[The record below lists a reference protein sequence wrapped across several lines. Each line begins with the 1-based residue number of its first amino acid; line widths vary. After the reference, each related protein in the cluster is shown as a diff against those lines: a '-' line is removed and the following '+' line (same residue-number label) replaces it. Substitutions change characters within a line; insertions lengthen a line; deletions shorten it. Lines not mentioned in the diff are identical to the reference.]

1 MHHKMQLE
9 HSNCL
14 EKLFISVHSCSA
26 YGTDWRVNA
35 KFAASLFFF
44 FSNLEAISRP
54 FAKGVT
60 GSSAFGT
67 RRFLTGGSAQ
77 GVSGTGTED
86 VSDAGVE
93 GADVLLVSDVLLF
106 TGTLAGAD
114 LIGKTVCSKKQ

>member
-1 MHHKMQLE
+1 MHLE
-9 HSNCL
+9 HSNCF
-14 EKLFISVHSCSA
+14 EKLFISVQSCSA

-44 FSNLEAISRP
+44 NNLEAISRP

-67 RRFLTGGSAQ
+67 RRFLAGGSGA
-77 GVSGTGTED
+77 
-86 VSDAGVE
+86 AGVA
-93 GADVLLVSDVLLF
+93 GAEEESSDEAGVGGAEMLLVSDVLLL

-114 LIGKTVCSKKQ
+114 LITGKNLSSKK

>member
-1 MHHKMQLE
+1 MQLE

-14 EKLFISVHSCSA
+14 EKLFISVQSCSA

-44 FSNLEAISRP
+44 NNLEAISRP

-67 RRFLTGGSAQ
+67 RRFLAGGSAAS
-77 GVSGTGTED
+77 VA
-86 VSDAGVE
+86 AGVA
-93 GADVLLVSDVLLF
+93 GAEEESSSEAGVAGAEMLLVSDVLLL

-114 LIGKTVCSKKQ
+114 LITGKILSSKK